1 MMERRAPKMMGYK
14 KTFQELCDDIG
25 INTVFQGTD
34 ADEVIE
40 YLILEWLFDYR
51 LCSDDDTTFLRYF
64 RRRFNNL
71 YPRYLEQVRVLTV
84 RENFDPFVTEYYQ
97 DLTNR
102 NSEDNLSNTK
112 VTEGENSTTVAGTTS
127 EETETVRTPNLTTA
141 SEGTTETDSA
151 GSVATD
157 GTNTTT
163 RTGTDGTVT
172 SGSGT
177 NESDTKADAFAIAYP
192 EANLNGIPTDISS
205 LGTSRTID
213 YANSESISIGHTE
226 GETSESGSSTT
237 THNTT
242 DTTTID
248 EDVAT
253 TDHSEGTS
261 SGTVTETGTETTT
274 TEKSGTNG
282 STTTGSDSQTV
293 TDTGLNTSTETVK
306 GEHKGRHES
315 IADILPRAV
324 RALQNTNEVMWFIE
338 SLKVCFD
345 CTALD

>member
-1 MMERRAPKMMGYK
+1 MMGYK
-14 KTFQELCDDIG
+14 KTFQELVDDIG
-25 INTVFQGTD
+25 LDTIFVGTG
-34 ADEVIE
+34 ASEDEPTK

-51 LCSDDDTTFLRYF
+51 LCSDNDNTFLRYF
-64 RRRFNNL
+64 RRRVNNM
-71 YPRYLEQVRVLTV
+71 YPRYLEQIRVLTV
-84 RENFDPFVTEYYQ
+84 RDNFDPFVTDYYQ

-102 NSEDNLSNTK
+102 NSEDNLSNKK
-112 VTEGENSTTVAGTTS
+112 VTEGENSSTVSGTNS
-127 EETETVRTPNLTTA
+127 EKTETVRTPNLTT
-141 SEGTTETDSA
+141 SSQGENDTQST
-151 GSVATD
+151 GSSATD

-163 RTGTDGTVT
+163 RTGTDSVQS
-172 SGSGT
+172 SGSGS
-177 NESDTKADAFAIAYP
+177 NENDTKADAFAIAYP

-226 GETSESGSSTT
+226 GQTSETNDSTT

-242 DTTTID
+242 DTTVID
-248 EDVAT
+248 EDVTT
-253 TDHSEGTS
+253 TDHTQGTS
-261 SGTVTETGTETTT
+261 KGTVTETGTETTN

-282 STTTGSDSQTV
+282 STTSGTDSQTV
-293 TDTGLNTSTETVK
+293 TDTGLNTSAETIK

-324 RALQNTNEVMWFIE
+324 NALQSTNEVKWFIE

-345 CTALD
+345 CTAID